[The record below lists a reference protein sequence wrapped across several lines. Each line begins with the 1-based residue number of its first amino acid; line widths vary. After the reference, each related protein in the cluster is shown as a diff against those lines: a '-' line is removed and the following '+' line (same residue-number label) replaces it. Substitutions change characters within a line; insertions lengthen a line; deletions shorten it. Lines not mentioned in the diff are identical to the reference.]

1 MCLKLPR
8 YVIST
13 FVAIQ
18 LIFKTDN
25 MAIVATGPGIAY
37 MSEEPGF
44 ILRLL
49 RRS

>member
-1 MCLKLPR
+1 MCHKLPR

-18 LIFKTDN
+18 LIFKTDK
-25 MAIVATGPGIAY
+25 AIVATGPGIAY

-49 RRS
+49 RRF